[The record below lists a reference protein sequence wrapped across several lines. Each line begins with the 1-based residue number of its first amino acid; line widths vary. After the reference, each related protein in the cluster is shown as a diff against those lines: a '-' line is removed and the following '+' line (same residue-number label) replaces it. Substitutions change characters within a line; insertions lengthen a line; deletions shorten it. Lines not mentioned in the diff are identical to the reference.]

1 MWGSG
6 LPALKQN
13 IFPLWFCQKRKSFCK
28 CFKARKENSME
39 KLLTV
44 HEISNFL
51 GVKPSTVRKW
61 VHLGFIPHV
70 KLGRAVRFEKRKIE
84 DWVSDLSQEGRPN
97 RTPFLD
103 L

>member
-1 MWGSG
+1 
-6 LPALKQN
+6 
-13 IFPLWFCQKRKSFCK
+13 
-28 CFKARKENSME
+28 ME

-44 HEISNFL
+44 HEISDLL

-70 KLGRAVRFEKRKIE
+70 KLGRAVRFEKKAIE
-84 DWVSDLSQEGRPN
+84 EWVSEKSREGHRN
-97 RTPFLD
+97 QAPFLD